1 MEFAG
6 EKCCVKSL
14 DATDR
19 PIESSR
25 VNLGAFAFVRTCSPR
40 SEHDQHYLGH
50 RKRSY
55 APDTMVPVIRIP
67 WKIQLALVACAYAGV
82 LAISAFL
89 IVWRYWQYVNHP
101 ADVAAS
107 GGMWA
112 GGDLMLEFFICGMLL
127 AVTFVLVLVIYQ
139 HETAYANYSK
149 IMLVLSA
156 TAPAAVLLMAIP
168 AIGQSNSLLGWA
180 CMFRVFAS
188 PLVLAGFA
196 MNRLF
201 ARFPR
206 AKRMTRYALLI
217 EGVTLVFMFLMLFLP
232 VHLHRA

>member
-1 MEFAG
+1 
-6 EKCCVKSL
+6 
-14 DATDR
+14 
-19 PIESSR
+19 
-25 VNLGAFAFVRTCSPR
+25 
-40 SEHDQHYLGH
+40 
-50 RKRSY
+50 
-55 APDTMVPVIRIP
+55 VIRIP
-67 WKIQLALVACAYAGV
+67 WKIQIGLVACGYAAV
-82 LAISAFL
+82 LAISTIL
-89 IVWRYWQYVNHP
+89 IAWRYWQYVNHA

-127 AVTFVLVLVIYQ
+127 AVTFVLVLVIYT
-139 HETAYANYSK
+139 HETVYTNYSK

-156 TAPAAVLLMAIP
+156 SAPVSVVLMAVP

-188 PLVLAGFA
+188 PLVLVGLV

-206 AKRMTRYALLI
+206 AKRMTNYALLI
-217 EGVTLVFMFLMLFLP
+217 EGLTLFFMALMLFLP
-232 VHLHRA
+232 VHFKRG